1 MLHRNFLTQPL
12 EPLEGCHDGV
22 GVLRHREVIGGKDFQ
37 ADIRFLNYT
46 VLPPGTSIGL
56 HRHGNDQE
64 LYIVLAGHGEM
75 ELDGRSTPPSPGT
88 CSSTSPTAP
97 TACATPAGRTWR
109 YWCWNPPARQGR
121 HKEKGRGDP
130 PFLCPAGK

>member
-12 EPLEGCHDGV
+12 EPLEGCHDGA

-64 LYIVLAGHGEM
+64 LYIVLSGHGEM
-75 ELDGRSTPPSPGT
+75 ELDGETYPAQPGDVFVNEPYGTHGLRNTGGEDLAVLVLESP
-88 CSSTSPTAP
+88 
-97 TACATPAGRTWR
+97 
-109 YWCWNPPARQGR
+109 
-121 HKEKGRGDP
+121 
-130 PFLCPAGK
+130 CPAGEE

>member
-75 ELDGRSTPPSPGT
+75 
-88 CSSTSPTAP
+88 
-97 TACATPAGRTWR
+97 
-109 YWCWNPPARQGR
+109 
-121 HKEKGRGDP
+121 
-130 PFLCPAGK
+130 